1 MKYFITFIT
10 LTFLNSLSIKAQET
24 TQRRPDKYVSTG
36 PRYGVRGGLNLSDLY
51 VSDAKQADFRIGFNL
66 GLFAKLPVFKMV
78 SLQPELNFTNKGADV
93 VYTNTF
99 VNGTARYKLDYIELP
114 VMLVV
119 NVSQFFNVQAGVYGA
134 ALVNSNTRNKAS
146 GDKFNF
152 ADNIESAD
160 YNKLD
165 AGIALGGGIDMGA
178 IGIGIRYSLGFTKIG
193 KDKTYMGST
202 YRFPDGTNGVIN
214 FYASLSLN

>member
-1 MKYFITFIT
+1 MKKISALIT
-10 LTFLNSLSIKAQET
+10 LIFLSSLHIKAQET
-24 TQRRPDKYVSTG
+24 SQRRSDKYVSSG
-36 PRYGVRGGLNLSDLY
+36 PRYGIRGGLNLSDLY

-114 VMLVV
+114 VMVVV

-178 IGIGIRYSLGFTKIG
+178 IGIGVRYSLGFTKIG